1 MKKSVRTIITGLV
14 TTASLLSYSSTTF
27 ADNQGGR
34 ERIEVAFVLDTT
46 GSMVDLIDGAKRKIW
61 SIANTIVDIHPSAEI
76 NMALIGYRDIGDD
89 YVLKTFDMSTD
100 IQGLYGNLIRFK
112 ADGGGDTPEAVN
124 EALNASMRDLD
135 WSMGEDIQRIVFLV
149 GDAPPH
155 MDYENTPQYPEIIKY
170 ANKHDIIVNTVQ
182 AGGDRET
189 KKIWKEIAQRGHGKY
204 IPIPQDGGR
213 ITVIETPFD
222 GDIIILQKRIDET
235 VIPYGSDDEQ
245 STVREKMSTK
255 SEAPESVQV
264 ENSKFY
270 SKRTV
275 SKEVI
280 TGGGDLIGDIRNGV
294 ISLDKV
300 DDKELPTDLQGLSLE
315 EKQAYIDDKLAA
327 RTELEDGMSKLI
339 KKYDSYI
346 EEKTKA
352 ALETN
357 SETDSFDQAVQ
368 ETLKE
373 QLN

>member
-1 MKKSVRTIITGLV
+1 MKKSVRTVITSLV
-14 TTASLLSYSSTTF
+14 TTASILSYSSATF
-27 ADNQGGR
+27 ADNQDGR

-189 KKIWKEIAQRGHGKY
+189 KNIWKEIAQRGHGKY

-222 GDIIILQKRIDET
+222 GDIIILQKRLDET

-300 DDKELPTDLQGLSLE
+300 DENGLPTDLQGLSLE
-315 EKQAYIDDKLAA
+315 EKQTYIDDKLATRA
-327 RTELEDGMSKLI
+327 KLEDGMSKLI
-339 KKYDSYI
+339 KKYDTYV
-346 EEKTKA
+346 EEKAKA
-352 ALETN
+352 ALEETN
-357 SETDSFDQAVQ
+357 ETDSFDQAVQ

>member
-1 MKKSVRTIITGLV
+1 MKKSVRTALTGII
-14 TTASLLSYSSTTF
+14 TTASIFTYSSNVF
-27 ADNQGGR
+27 ADNQLGK

-46 GSMVDLIDGAKRKIW
+46 GSMVDLLDGAKRKIW

-124 EALNASMRDLD
+124 EALNASMKDLD
-135 WSMGEDIQRIVFLV
+135 WSMGDDIQRIVFLV

-189 KKIWKEIAQRGHGKY
+189 RKIWKEIAQRGHGKY

-255 SEAPESVQV
+255 SEAPEAVQV

-270 SKRTV
+270 SKRTT

-280 TGGGDLIGDIRNGV
+280 TGGGDLIADIRNGV

-300 DDKELPTDLQGLSLE
+300 EEKELPDDLQGLTQKQ
-315 EKQAYIDDKLAA
+315 KQAYIDQKLAA
-327 RTELEDGMSKLI
+327 RSELEDNMSKLI
-339 KKYDSYI
+339 KKYDSYVA
-346 EEKTKA
+346 EKAKA
-352 ALETN
+352 ALKDTD
-357 SETDSFDQAVQ
+357 ETDSFDQAVQ

-373 QLN
+373 QLY

>member
-1 MKKSVRTIITGLV
+1 MKKSVRTIITGLA
-14 TTASLLSYSSTTF
+14 TTAAIFSYNFTVF
-27 ADNQGGR
+27 ADNIDGR

-89 YVLKTFDMSTD
+89 YVLKTYDMSTD
-100 IQGLYGNLIRFK
+100 IQGLYGNLIRFQ

-124 EALNASMRDLD
+124 EALNASVKDLD
-135 WSMGEDIQRIVFLV
+135 WSWGEDVQRIIFLV

-155 MDYENTPQYPEIIKY
+155 MDYDNVPKYPEVIKY
-170 ANKHDIIVNTVQ
+170 ANKHDIVINAVQ
-182 AGGDRET
+182 AGNDRET
-189 KKIWKEIAQRGHGKY
+189 RKIWKEIAQRGHGKY

-235 VIPYGSDDEQ
+235 VIPYGTDHEQ
-245 STVREKMSTK
+245 SEVRAKMSTK
-255 SEAPESVQV
+255 SEAPKSVQV

-270 SKRTV
+270 SSRTI

-280 TGGGDLIGDIRNGV
+280 TGGGDLIGDIKNGV
-294 ISLDKV
+294 ITLDKIE
-300 DDKELPTDLQGLSLE
+300 KSELPSNLQGLSPV
-315 EKQAYIDDKLAA
+315 EKKAYIDEKLNTRA
-327 RTELEDGMSKLI
+327 ELEEGMSKLI
-339 KKYDSYI
+339 KKYDDYVA
-346 EEKTKA
+346 EKSKSTP
-352 ALETN
+352 EST
-357 SETDSFDQAVQ
+357 SETDSFDRAVK
-368 ETLKE
+368 ETLRE